1 MAQTEAEIQREAEI
15 DYAARMGV
23 DIQTARAQMANR
35 LVQDVRI
42 MQKVNRVYRDAFSE
56 KYPGQCEHILRLLCE
71 RLQAGLD
78 KRANVDIANPDT
90 WILTPAELA
99 DLTQAVYHMHLVRS
113 SFQE

>member
-1 MAQTEAEIQREAEI
+1 MTLTEAEIQREAEQ

-23 DIQTARAQMANR
+23 DIQTARAQMANK

-42 MQKVNRVYRDAFSE
+42 MQKVNRVYRDAFGE